1 MGHGSQ
7 QSALM
12 LHSRFFLSSRNAPV
26 GLRDDK
32 KKGCETDCV
41 GQWKV
46 VFKKM
51 ERLYDL
57 WIAVFVE

>member
-1 MGHGSQ
+1 MVLS
-7 QSALM
+7 SLLSCSTAF
-12 LHSRFFLSSRNAPV
+12 FFLSSRNAPV

-57 WIAVFVE
+57 WIAGFVE